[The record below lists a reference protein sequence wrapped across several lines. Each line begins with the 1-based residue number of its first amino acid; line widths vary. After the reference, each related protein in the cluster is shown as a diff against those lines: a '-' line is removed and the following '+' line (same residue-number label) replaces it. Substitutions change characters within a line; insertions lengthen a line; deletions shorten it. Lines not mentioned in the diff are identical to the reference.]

1 MENIDEIKNE
11 NLLLKNRITELEERL
26 KKYTSG
32 NNHKKYYEKNKE
44 KIMESSAQYLSKLKE
59 ENPEKIK
66 EYRRRAYLKMKEK
79 AEQKK
84 IESI

>member
-32 NNHKKYYEKNKE
+32 NNHKKYYEKNKD
-44 KIMESSAQYLSKLKE
+44 
-59 ENPEKIK
+59 KIK
-66 EYRRRAYLKMKEK
+66 ILLNQQFIIDQIRTKRAM
-79 AEQKK
+79 AC
-84 IESI
+84 I

>member
-1 MENIDEIKNE
+1 
-11 NLLLKNRITELEERL
+11 
-26 KKYTSG
+26 
-32 NNHKKYYEKNKE
+32 
-44 KIMESSAQYLSKLKE
+44 MESGAQYLSKLKE

-84 IESI
+84 TESI